1 MSICNFENISNLVV
15 GMDQEKEGGQHLGV
29 DEEVAEEPTLSRRGD
44 GQVECPQVLPVTLV
58 TCERV
63 EHLTVLPIHP
73 GLILQTEGANEE
85 ISYNS
90 NQ

>member
-1 MSICNFENISNLVV
+1 
-15 GMDQEKEGGQHLGV
+15 MDQEKEGGQHLGV

-44 GQVECPQVLPVTLV
+44 RQVECPQVLPITLA
-58 TCERV
+58 TGERV